1 MLGTTNTF
9 TLQFTYD
16 PFKFG
21 QQSSDEIEALDELI
35 VKAMSHTIED
45 DHNGLKCYIQYG
57 YSGYDGNDNSLVS
70 PKYELYMTDIRSQ
83 VQTTTGLISYTI
95 EGVSILSEDC
105 SYVTTFEQ
113 ITTEDNIS
121 PLTVVVDTLY
131 KYYGD
136 KNNPPNHLSDTNDY
150 IDNIYN
156 YRIDIPDEYF
166 SEMEDQQV
174 ACNTKEDISPWKYCQ
189 DILDTYNMTK
199 SDIESGQYNDMSKI
213 PVNKQPRW
221 YLFLTD
227 TADGKTIRLTHVSPL
242 LTKENDVENTVYR
255 LNKGFTWGIQEEST
269 GSFWSN
275 LALQWNPKVDLR
287 QYVIQKALWLRHRK
301 ELEDALTDVEKEL
314 DNERAI
320 DLSVKTVDQY
330 VEKQSTMIKISKG
343 EHGSSTVK
351 KYLEIKEALSQKQEE
366 NWEYYES
373 TLTLLGIPADP
384 VINTEVKIVP
394 RILEKTSRQSGIYII
409 LGMTDKISN
418 NGTYISELNLFRV
431 DNLNNTDRQLNNK
444 TTSDDN
450 ESFSLLTGGGGS
462 SGGSGASGSF

>member
-9 TLQFTYD
+9 TLQFAYD

-57 YSGYDGNDNSLVS
+57 YSGYDGSDNSLVS

-105 SYVTTFEQ
+105 SFVTTFEQ

-136 KNNPPNHLSDTNDY
+136 KNNPPSHLSNADDY
-150 IDNIYN
+150 IDNIYK

-199 SDIESGQYNDMSKI
+199 SDIESGQYDDMSKI
-213 PVNKQPRW
+213 PINKQPRW

-255 LNKGFTWGIQEEST
+255 LNKGFTWGTQEEST

-275 LALQWNPKVDLR
+275 LAIAWNPKVDLR
-287 QYVIQKALWLRHRK
+287 QYIIQKAIWLRQKNEANAQMESALNNMKKINSMETQGPFPESPEERREK
-301 ELEDALTDVEKEL
+301 AGVTEDY
-314 DNERAI
+314 
-320 DLSVKTVDQY
+320 KT
-330 VEKQSTMIKISKG
+330 SI
-343 EHGSSTVK
+343 K
-351 KYLEIKEALSQKQEE
+351 KYEEARKALAQKQEE

-384 VINTEVKIVP
+384 VINTEVKVVP

-431 DNLNNTDRQLNNK
+431 DNLNNTDRKLNNK
-444 TTSDDN
+444 TTSNNN
-450 ESFSLLTGGGGS
+450 ENFSLLTGGGGS
-462 SGGSGASGSF
+462 TGGSGASGSF